1 MQSELKTKM
10 VQRISV
16 LAAICAAM
24 IGVHLIDIPLLGAL
38 KSFGIHPRE
47 IGSAYTIITAPF
59 LHSNFGH
66 LFGNLSAF
74 VVLAALCLLNGVR
87 YFMKASALIIGI
99 GGALVWLFA
108 RGSVHIGASGW
119 IFGLWSLAMA
129 QAWYDRSYRN
139 ALIAIGV
146 AFVYGG
152 MIYGV
157 LPTQSGI
164 SFESH
169 LFGAIAGVVAAYT
182 LSRKPPQQVVLTPQT
197 GELKFWPDEQREQTR
212 R

>member
-1 MQSELKTKM
+1 
-10 VQRISV
+10 
-16 LAAICAAM
+16 
-24 IGVHLIDIPLLGAL
+24 
-38 KSFGIHPRE
+38 
-47 IGSAYTIITAPF
+47 
-59 LHSNFGH
+59 
-66 LFGNLSAF
+66 
-74 VVLAALCLLNGVR
+74 
-87 YFMKASALIIGI
+87 
-99 GGALVWLFA
+99 
-108 RGSVHIGASGW
+108 
-119 IFGLWSLAMA
+119 
-129 QAWYDRSYRN
+129 
-139 ALIAIGV
+139 LIAIGV

-182 LSRKPPQQVVLTPQT
+182 LTRKPPQQVVLTPRT